1 MASIYEIN
9 EQIMQCIDFETGEI
23 IDAEKLDAL
32 QIEKDKK
39 IENVACWIKNLIA
52 EAQSIKA
59 EEQSLAE
66 RRKTKENT
74 VERLKQYLSN
84 VLEATP
90 FESARAK
97 ITFRKSTAVNITDE
111 SKLADAFKK
120 SETVVKIDKKAIGEA
135 LKLGEIVDGAEL
147 VENQNIQIK

>member
-23 IDAEKLDAL
+23 IDAEKLNAL

-39 IENVACWIKNLIA
+39 IENIACWIKNLNA
-52 EAQSIKA
+52 EAQDIKA
-59 EEQSLAE
+59 EEQALAE
-66 RRKTKENT
+66 RRKSKENIA
-74 VERLKQYLSN
+74 ERLKQYLSEI
-84 VLEATP
+84 LCATP

-97 ITFRKSTAVNITDE
+97 ITFRKSTSVNITDE
-111 SKLADAFKK
+111 SKVTDDFKK
-120 SETVVKIDKKAIGEA
+120 VETVVKIDKRAIADA
-135 LKLGEIVDGAEL
+135 LKQGEIIDGAEL

>member
-66 RRKTKENT
+66 RRKAKENT

-97 ITFRKSTAVNITDE
+97 ITFRRSTAVNITDE